1 MADEQRIDDMPTVR
15 ADNSNLKLVSRA
27 TYFKEAAL
35 KNLFLLCAFMAV
47 AGVLLIF
54 VFVGYR
60 GWPIFGE
67 VGTGAFLF
75 GTEWLPTEGLFG
87 ILPLFVGSIV
97 VTVGALLLG
106 TPLAVGA
113 AVFLSEIA
121 PPRVRAIV
129 RPAIELLAGV
139 PSVVYGFFGL
149 LILRPIVADLTGGL
163 GFGPLTAWIILAIMI
178 VPTIATLTED
188 ALQSI
193 PGGVREA
200 SYAMGATT
208 WQTISRVLLPAAK
221 IGIVDAVILGMG
233 RAIGETMAVLM
244 VVGNAPGF
252 FRGMGAPMSTLTP
265 GAGFL
270 PEVCV
275 EWENTARLAEAM
287 GVRVVNLRIG
297 VVLGPEGGMLAKVL
311 PVFRMGGG
319 GRLGSGTQWMSWIHI
334 EDLVSLIV
342 LALKHDGLRGPV
354 NAAAPNPV
362 RNSEFTD
369 TLATAVRRPAIF
381 PVPAFAL
388 QMLFG
393 EMAEVMLGSQRVI
406 PRVAENAGFRFEYPT
421 LKQALDNLLT

>member
-1 MADEQRIDDMPTVR
+1 MADEHRDSAPIQVR
-15 ADNSNLKLVSRA
+15 ADVSDLKLVSRA
-27 TYFKEAAL
+27 TYLKEAAL

-47 AGVLLIF
+47 AGVALIF

-67 VGTGAFLF
+67 VGLGKFLF
-75 GTEWLPTEGLFG
+75 GMEWLPTSDEFG
-87 ILPLFVGSIV
+87 ILPLFVGSLV
-97 VTVGALLLG
+97 VTIGALVLG

-121 PPRVRAIV
+121 PPKVRTIV

-188 ALQSI
+188 ALHSI
-193 PGGVREA
+193 PNGVREA

-221 IGIVDAVILGMG
+221 IGIVDAIILGMG

-252 FRGMGAPMSTLTP
+252 FRGMGEPLSTLTSQIVMDMP
-265 GAGFL
+265 YAAGMHR
-270 PEVCV
+270 
-275 EWENTARLAEAM
+275 TALF
-287 GVRVVNLRIG
+287 
-297 VVLGPEGGMLAKVL
+297 GMAIIL
-311 PVFRMGGG
+311 F
-319 GRLGSGTQWMSWIHI
+319 
-334 EDLVSLIV
+334 LVSMGLV
-342 LALKHDGLRGPV
+342 LTVRLLSRLREE
-354 NAAAPNPV
+354 A
-362 RNSEFTD
+362 S
-369 TLATAVRRPAIF
+369 
-381 PVPAFAL
+381 
-388 QMLFG
+388 
-393 EMAEVMLGSQRVI
+393 
-406 PRVAENAGFRFEYPT
+406 
-421 LKQALDNLLT
+421 